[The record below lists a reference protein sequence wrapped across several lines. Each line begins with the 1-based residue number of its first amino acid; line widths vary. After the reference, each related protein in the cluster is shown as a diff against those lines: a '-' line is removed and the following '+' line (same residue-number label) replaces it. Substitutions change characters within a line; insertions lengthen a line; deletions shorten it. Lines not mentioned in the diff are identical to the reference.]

1 MMPISELPMGIFD
14 QTTAYTE
21 RPPAPEAATHL
32 SKLEQKRKSTQAAV
46 AARKLSGIMMDKWS
60 TVQGKIF
67 FVDTDAKLPAI
78 LYCTIN
84 GNTKQHMLSMSDT
97 EGFGLSSEFIQKPD
111 MLETKTNK
119 KQFPFTCER
128 FLNMKCTYLFG

>member
-14 QTTAYTE
+14 QTKAYAE

-67 FVDTDAKLPAI
+67 FCRHRRQTTSYTI
-78 LYCTIN
+78 LYDQR
-84 GNTKQHMLSMSDT
+84 QHQAAHVVDV
-97 EGFGLSSEFIQKPD
+97 
-111 MLETKTNK
+111 
-119 KQFPFTCER
+119 
-128 FLNMKCTYLFG
+128 

>member
-14 QTTAYTE
+14 QTTAYAE

-60 TVQGKIF
+60 TVQGK
-67 FVDTDAKLPAI
+67 T
-78 LYCTIN
+78 
-84 GNTKQHMLSMSDT
+84 
-97 EGFGLSSEFIQKPD
+97 
-111 MLETKTNK
+111 
-119 KQFPFTCER
+119 
-128 FLNMKCTYLFG
+128 FL